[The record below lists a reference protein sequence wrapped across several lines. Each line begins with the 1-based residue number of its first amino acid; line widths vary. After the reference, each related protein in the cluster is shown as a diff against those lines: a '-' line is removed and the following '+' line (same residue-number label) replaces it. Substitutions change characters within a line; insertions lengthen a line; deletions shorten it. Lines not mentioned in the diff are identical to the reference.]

1 MFHLSQQLLPYGE
14 TLCLLRFYFISDD
27 ELLSVLGSSG
37 HEAVQPL
44 MLKLFDNC
52 KELLVDASG
61 QVVLGTVLLNVVGSP
76 PLSLIRLI

>member
-1 MFHLSQQLLPYGE
+1 MI
-14 TLCLLRFYFISDD
+14 LRFYFISDD

-52 KELLVDASG
+52 KRLQIDGSG
-61 QVVLGTVLLNVVGSP
+61 QVPQNTYLASARKSSHSSVVQDFPTLHGKWKMLP
-76 PLSLIRLI
+76 FR